1 MKIYI
6 RSAENGSTNKQRI
19 SIAKRST
26 DPNEL
31 SRLAYDNS
39 ELVRLAVLQNEYT
52 PQDTV
57 DQLAREM
64 VNDKSAK
71 VRWAVAEKTND
82 QNLLTQLADDEDMN
96 VRWAVAWKINDSNI
110 ITKFAYDPDGP
121 VRLVAARR
129 TDDLDIL
136 AKLANDED
144 WHVSSAARKRHK
156 SVRPNVI
163 TTL

>member
-6 RSAENGSTNKQRI
+6 SSAEKGLTSKQRV
-19 SIAKRST
+19 SIAEKST
-26 DPNEL
+26 DSREL
-31 SRLAYDNS
+31 SRLAYDNAPS
-39 ELVRLAVLQNEYT
+39 VRLAVLQNEYT

-110 ITKFAYDPDGP
+110 ITKFDQ
-121 VRLVAARR
+121 
-129 TDDLDIL
+129 
-136 AKLANDED
+136 
-144 WHVSSAARKRHK
+144 
-156 SVRPNVI
+156 
-163 TTL
+163 TTFKEIYRNRYGDFKIDRQIQ